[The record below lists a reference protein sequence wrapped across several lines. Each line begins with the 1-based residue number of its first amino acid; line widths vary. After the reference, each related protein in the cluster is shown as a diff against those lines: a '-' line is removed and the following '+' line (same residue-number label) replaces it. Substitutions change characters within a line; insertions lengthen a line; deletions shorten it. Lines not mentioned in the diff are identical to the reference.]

1 MSKII
6 IERGACIGCAS
17 CSAVCPKYF
26 EMAED
31 GKSQII
37 GSIQDANGNNELE
50 TDKIEC
56 AENAADNCPVQC
68 IKVIK

>member
-1 MSKII
+1 
-6 IERGACIGCAS
+6 
-17 CSAVCPKYF
+17 
-26 EMAED
+26 MAED